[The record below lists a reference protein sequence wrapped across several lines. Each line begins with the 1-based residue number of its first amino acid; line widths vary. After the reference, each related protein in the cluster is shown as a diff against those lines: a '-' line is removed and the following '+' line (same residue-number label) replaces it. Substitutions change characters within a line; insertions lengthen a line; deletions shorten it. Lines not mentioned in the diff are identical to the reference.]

1 MIRSKPRYSL
11 YLAILLVVVI
21 SSILIH
27 KRSAQEQA
35 TKDGHTL
42 TGSTRAGIRERKNP
56 NSSKDITVSSD
67 SMILEIVPAVVGTAI
82 EENGRDV
89 PRVIALDDEILLA
102 GGIVG
107 ASQPVVTAETVES
120 GEKHVSVVSSEEWG
134 GNVNGLVN
142 ALRAG
147 VGFEVTLETIGKF
160 LRGEDLNGWTEDQR
174 NWIGDEM
181 MTILR
186 QEMPETAYEIF
197 KELLSDK
204 TAPAAMRDYSIQ
216 HIAHLVAE
224 GKVGIV
230 GVTVIREA
238 LEANDPAYS
247 STALIS
253 LHRLSER
260 LPSLI
265 SAEQVLDYARRY
277 EESSDDRL
285 RSTAEA
291 ILKENNP

>member
-1 MIRSKPRYSL
+1 VKEHGAVNEPTI
-11 YLAILLVVVI
+11 
-21 SSILIH
+21 
-27 KRSAQEQA
+27 
-35 TKDGHTL
+35 
-42 TGSTRAGIRERKNP
+42 TGSTRAGIRERKNYTL
-56 NSSKDITVSSD
+56 SKDYTESSD
-67 SMILEIVPAVVGTAI
+67 NMILDIVPAVVGTAT

-89 PRVIALDDEILLA
+89 PRAIALDDQILLE

-107 ASQPVVTAETVES
+107 ASKPVFIAIKGKR

-134 GNVNGLVN
+134 GNANGLVN

-160 LRGEDLNGWTEDQR
+160 LRGEELNGWTEDQR
-174 NWIGDEM
+174 SRIGDEM
-181 MTILR
+181 MTMLR
-186 QEMPETAYEIF
+186 QEMPEKAYEIF

-216 HIAHLVAE
+216 HIAHLVGE
-224 GKVGIV
+224 GKVGIE
-230 GVTVIREA
+230 GVTVIRDA
-238 LEANDPAYS
+238 LESNDPAFS

-265 SAEQVLDYARRY
+265 SAEQLLGYARRY
-277 EESSDDRL
+277 EESSDERL